1 MSEPKDLYTNS
12 SDAENSYDLYSVASG
27 VPRTGY
33 AVKKAKRIRRTIN
46 TIASIVLAISVLLT
60 GVMGVFLYI
69 SGKSLGGLEAD
80 DNPQDGY
87 EQLYTSESSDV
98 TYMLVAGVDLGERL
112 TDIMVVVCFDHK
124 NDTIS
129 CLQIPRDTFVD
140 YELKTYRTNSIY
152 GQTRKGESGIN
163 ALRRKLSTHFGI
175 PIDHYVI
182 FTIDGFM
189 NVVDAVGGV
198 QINITQKEG
207 IEIENQHNIG
217 EMYTIGPGWV
227 TLDGN
232 AAAGFVRKRKGGESG
247 YSKGDISRLEAQR
260 LMYVALVKKLKEM
273 GFGQLGSV
281 AKSCYNEIATD
292 LTVNQIIGYA
302 REAKAVDFSN
312 FTVFTVP
319 GQGCTYK
326 GYSLYSIHKQAY
338 VDMFNEHFNPY
349 GEELFAEDI
358 KVVELHTDLGKK
370 TTTSLASE
378 GGSLQQ
384 IMDDKNQ

>member
-1 MSEPKDLYTNS
+1 MREHKDLYTNS
-12 SDAENSYDLYSVASG
+12 SDAESSYDLYSVASG

-46 TIASIVLAISVLLT
+46 TFAAIVLAVSVLLT
-60 GVMGVFLYI
+60 GAMGAYLAV
-69 SGKSLGGLEAD
+69 SNRNLGGLPAD

-87 EQLYTSESSDV
+87 EQLHTSKSSDV
-98 TYMLVAGVDLGERL
+98 TYLLVAGVDLSERL

-124 NDTIS
+124 NKTIN

-140 YELKTYRTNSIY
+140 YELKTYRTNTIY

-163 ALRRKLSTHFGI
+163 ALRRKLSSHYGI

-189 NVVDAVGGV
+189 EVVDAVGGV
-198 QINITQKEG
+198 EINITQKDG

-217 EMYTIGPGWV
+217 EMYKIGPGWV

-260 LMYVALVKKLKEM
+260 LMYVALVKKLKGL
-273 GFGQLGSV
+273 GFSQLGSV

-302 REAKAVDFSN
+302 REAKSVDFSN
-312 FTVFTVP
+312 FYVFTVP

-338 VDMFNEHFNPY
+338 VDLFNEHFNPY
-349 GEELFAEDI
+349 GEELLAKDI
-358 KVVELHTDLGKK
+358 KIVELHTDLGKETSK
-370 TTTSLASE
+370 SLASD
-378 GGSLQQ
+378 GGSLQH